1 MKRTGRKEDKNMFE
15 IITVILFIIFVSIA
29 LITFFK
35 MRKTIKSYREENM
48 HLRRRLYEEENN
60 E

>member
-1 MKRTGRKEDKNMFE
+1 MFE
-15 IITVILFIIFVSIA
+15 IITAILFIIFVSIS

>member
-1 MKRTGRKEDKNMFE
+1 MFE

-35 MRKTIKSYREENM
+35 MHKLIKSLIEENM
-48 HLRRRLYEEENN
+48 HLRRRLYEEENKGRK
-60 E
+60 